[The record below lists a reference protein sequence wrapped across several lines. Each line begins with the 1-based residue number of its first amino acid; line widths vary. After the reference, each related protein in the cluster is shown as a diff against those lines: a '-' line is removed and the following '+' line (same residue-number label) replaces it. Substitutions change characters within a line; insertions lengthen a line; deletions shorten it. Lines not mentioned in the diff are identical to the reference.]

1 MVRFTQEDFDAL
13 LANQAENTEVDGK
26 ASMDDLLRASSNESE
41 AITVSAV
48 LTDDDA
54 EILLDVAGVLGIDE
68 DDVLALALKVGLA
81 ALFAQHGY
89 DENGWYANP

>member
-1 MVRFTQEDFDAL
+1 MSRFTQEDFDAL
-13 LANQAENTEVDGK
+13 LADQDENVEVDGK
-26 ASMDDLLRASSNESE
+26 ALVDDLLRASRNESHT
-41 AITVSAV
+41 ITVNAV

-54 EILLDVAGVLGIDE
+54 EIMLDVAGVLGIDE

-89 DENGWYANP
+89 DENGWFGDS